1 MKKQRSARV
10 VMTDEA
16 RVMRDL
22 RIKQGLSMKAAGK
35 LLNVSDS
42 YISHIENGRTAVPMG
57 NSLLKF
63 LKVYGKTTPKYFG
76 ELVREKKQ
84 EVTDLDIIND
94 LLERLKPSQIKA
106 VRAYIEHIMR
116 AN

>member
-22 RIKQGLSMKAAGK
+22 RIRESLSMKAAGK
-35 LLNVSDS
+35 LIGVSDS
-42 YISHIENGRTAVPMG
+42 YISHIENGRVEIPTSH
-57 NSLLKF
+57 SLLRF
-63 LKVYGKTTPKYFG
+63 LKAYGRVTPKYFG
-76 ELVREKKQ
+76 ELVREKRQ

-94 LLERLKPSQIKA
+94 LLERLKPHQIKA
-106 VRAYIEHIMR
+106 VRAFIEQLMQG
-116 AN
+116 N